1 MFSDVALILNPPNYV
16 FKPLDRMHLA
26 EPKEKEV
33 NAPLTIFYG
42 GNVNV
47 FNDISAQQ
55 VTNDTFSVVMNS
67 TYECMR
73 GFLFD

>member
-1 MFSDVALILNPPNYV
+1 
-16 FKPLDRMHLA
+16 MHLT

-55 VTNDTFSVVMNS
+55 VSNEMFSAVMYS
-67 TYECMR
+67 TYEGMR

>member
-1 MFSDVALILNPPNYV
+1 
-16 FKPLDRMHLA
+16 MHLA

-47 FNDISAQQ
+47 FNDISAKQ
-55 VTNDTFSVVMNS
+55 VTNDTLSVVMNS
-67 TYECMR
+67 LMR
-73 GFLFD
+73 V